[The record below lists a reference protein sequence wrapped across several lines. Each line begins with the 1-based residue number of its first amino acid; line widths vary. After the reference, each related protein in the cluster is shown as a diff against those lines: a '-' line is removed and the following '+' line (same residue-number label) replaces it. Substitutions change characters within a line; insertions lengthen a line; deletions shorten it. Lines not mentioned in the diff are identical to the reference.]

1 MMIITN
7 INYIDMNP
15 SSGGFDV
22 PDFMLRMSPWVP
34 WSPLYDARNDPQTQ
48 NWSVVVTKDEKQ
60 PNVHGPDCPSAGPV
74 VLASLLIWSVVAGIL
89 LFRKDSTKR

>member
-7 INYIDMNP
+7 INFIDMNP

-34 WSPLYDARNDPQTQ
+34 WSPLYDGRNDSQTQ
-48 NWSVVVTKDEKQ
+48 NGSFVVVKDEKQ
-60 PNVHGPDCPSAGPV
+60 PNVHSQDCLNSEGTV

-89 LFRKDSTKR
+89 LFKGSTKR